1 MGQKRLVFGLLAA
14 FGLALSSNAT
24 AADGYSHLTCKSV
37 AKHSGFSLESSLQV
51 KLNLKSRKVCLGD
64 DCDQEIPVTRTGKF
78 ITWTSDNCVYRL
90 NSGMTS
96 LVSKCSDQDSAASSG
111 GLPED
116 DKLALSTFTCRA
128 SRP

>member
-1 MGQKRLVFGLLAA
+1 MGQKGLVFGTLAA
-14 FGLALSSNAT
+14 FCLALSSNAT
-24 AADGYSHLTCKSV
+24 AGDGYSHLTCKSV

-51 KLNLKSRKVCLGD
+51 KLNLRTLKVCLGD
-64 DCDQEIPVTRTGKF
+64 DCDEEVPVTRTGKA

-90 NSGMTS
+90 NSAMTS
-96 LVSKCSDQDSAASSG
+96 LVSKCSDQDSSSSPG

-116 DKLALSTFTCRA
+116 DKNALSKFTCSA

>member
-1 MGQKRLVFGLLAA
+1 MGQKRLVFGMLAA
-14 FGLALSSNAT
+14 FCLALSSSAT
-24 AADGYSHLTCKSV
+24 AGDGYSHLTCKSV
-37 AKHSGFSLESSLQV
+37 AKHSSFSLESSLQV
-51 KLNLKSRKVCLGD
+51 KLNLRTRKVCLGD
-64 DCDQEIPVTRTGKF
+64 DCDEEIPVTRSGKV

-111 GLPED
+111 GLPEG
-116 DKLALSTFTCRA
+116 DKLALSKFTCSA